1 MQNKILELTEEFA
14 GVIYSLQD
22 MPDTDTADLETN
34 FSNIKTDFENG
45 CCGANEALECFQEI
59 LESAQA
65 ELNKVWLDVQPIESW
80 IGEPNALG
88 GY

>member
-1 MQNKILELTEEFA
+1 MQNKIEAIKEEFK

-22 MPDTDTADLETN
+22 MPDTDTAALEVEFN
-34 FSNIKTDFENG
+34 SIKTDFKNG
-45 CCGANEALECFQEI
+45 QYTTDEALECFKEV
-59 LESAQA
+59 LNSAQA
-65 ELNKVWLDVQPIESW
+65 ELDKVWLNVQPIESW